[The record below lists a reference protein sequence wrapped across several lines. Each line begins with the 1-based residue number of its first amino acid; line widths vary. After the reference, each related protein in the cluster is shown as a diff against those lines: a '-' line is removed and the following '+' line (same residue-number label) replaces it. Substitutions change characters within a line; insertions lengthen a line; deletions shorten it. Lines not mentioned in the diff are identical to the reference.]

1 MKKDLE
7 ELYRILIS
15 CLKGMGIGEATT
27 VGTALMLRTKPQI
40 LTMLDWINKHWEE
53 KPKPDEDRVL
63 RIAKLIS
70 QEVK

>member
-1 MKKDLE
+1 MKKDLD

-15 CLKGMGIGEATT
+15 GLKEMGIGEATT
-27 VGTALMLRTKPQI
+27 VGTALMLRTKDQL
-40 LTMLDWINKHWEE
+40 LTMLDWISKHWEE
-53 KPKPDEDRVL
+53 KPDEDRVL

>member
-7 ELYRILIS
+7 EPYRLLIGGF
-15 CLKGMGIGEATT
+15 KGMGIGEATT
-27 VGTALMLRTKPQI
+27 VGTALILRTKPQI
-40 LTMLDWINKHWEE
+40 LTMLDWISKHWEE
-53 KPKPDEDRVL
+53 KPDEDKVL

>member
-15 CLKGMGIGEATT
+15 CLKEMGIGEATT
-27 VGTALMLRTKPQI
+27 VGTALMLRTKDQL
-40 LTMLDWINKHWEE
+40 LTLLNWISKHYKE
-53 KPKPDEDRVL
+53 KPDEDRVL
-63 RIAKLIS
+63 RITKLIS